1 MRLSR
6 TIIIIF
12 RITLVVSLLLIT
24 FLATMELELPEM
36 TSIDDKLGH
45 VLAFLYLAFLVD
57 YSFPTSR
64 FNLLKILPLL
74 LYGIVIELIQYYI
87 PHRMFSL
94 LDFLADGV
102 GVVIYAL
109 LFQIL
114 IHVPLFKLRWTE

>member
-6 TIIIIF
+6 TTIIIF
-12 RITLVVSLLLIT
+12 RIFLAVSLLLIT
-24 FLATMELELPEM
+24 FLATVELELPGI
-36 TSIDDKLGH
+36 TSVDDKFGH

-64 FNLLKILPLL
+64 FNLSKILPLL
-74 LYGIVIELIQYYI
+74 FYGIVIEVIQHFL

-94 LDFLADGV
+94 FDLLADGV

-114 IHVPLFKLRWTE
+114 RHVPLFKLRWTE